1 MPSGGFVTNFPVTNG
16 DNSVP
21 FVLYGSN
28 SHKAYFLKPS
38 SGNDTNDG
46 LSPDFPVKT
55 WSKAHTLVTAD
66 KNDTVYVISESN
78 TASSTTDYQSATLT
92 LSKDGV
98 RYIGVNAGGLYAQR
112 SRIAQLSTATG
123 VSPLVTISGDNCYF
137 EGIHVFHGVAD
148 ATSLIAVSV
157 TGDRNHFYR
166 CHFAGIGDAT
176 MDAAGAASLSLS
188 GDENLFE
195 ECVIGLDTI
204 ARGTA
209 ANSEI
214 LFTGQATRNVFR
226 NCIIPTFAEANTHQ
240 FLIAGASSL
249 DRFVLFENCLFV
261 NAVDSTATN
270 MTEAFDT
277 NASQGGSII
286 LRNCTLVGATEWE
299 AGDTGNILIDGG
311 APAAGTAGSGGSGI
325 AVEPS

>member
-1 MPSGGFVTNFPVTNG
+1 MTWFSTFPVPNA

-21 FVLYGSN
+21 LPIYGTDDANAIFV
-28 SHKAYFLKPS
+28 KPG
-38 SGNDTNDG
+38 SGNDNRDG
-46 LSPDFPVKT
+46 LAPDNAVAA
-55 WSKAHTLVTAD
+55 WSRAPTLVPAD
-66 KNDTVYVISESN
+66 RNATVFVVSEDN
-78 TASSTTDYQSATLT
+78 SSSGTTDYQSSGLT

-98 RYIGVNAGGLYAQR
+98 RYVGVNSGGMYGSR
-112 SRIAQLSTATG
+112 SRIAQTSTATG
-123 VSPLVTISGDNCYF
+123 VSPLVTVSGSNCF
-137 EGIHVFHGVAD
+137 FQGIHVFHGVDD

-157 TGDRNHFYR
+157 TGERNHFYR
-166 CHFAGIGDAT
+166 CHFAGIGHAT
-176 MDAAGAASLSLS
+176 QDAAGAASLSLS

-240 FLIAGASSL
+240 FLIAGASAL

-261 NAVDSTATN
+261 NPVDSTATA

-277 NASQGGSII
+277 SSSQGGSIL
-286 LRNCTLVGATEWE
+286 LRNCTLVGATQWE
-299 AGDTGNILIDGG
+299 AGDTGNVLIDGG
-311 APAAGTAGSGGSGI
+311 APAAGTTGSGGSGV